1 MAFQTGLEDKPWQV
15 GAIAG
20 LVLGAVLY
28 FAASNYLLEPKK
40 LELERLD
47 AKLSQLQTKIQ
58 EGRAA
63 KKQLPRFR
71 EQARLLQLDL
81 DRLLRILPARRNTPE
96 LLRRIRSLTEQ
107 GDFDFLRF
115 KPGNFKD
122 KDFYSEWPI
131 AISLVGNYHNL
142 GLLFD
147 RVSRFARI
155 VNIEGLRISASRRR
169 GQATKTVSA
178 NFQIKTFVYKE
189 EPPMAAGPT
198 G

>member
-1 MAFQTGLEDKPWQV
+1 MAFQTGLEDKPWHF

-20 LVLGAVLY
+20 LLLGGVLY
-28 FAASNYLLEPKK
+28 FAAHNYLLEPKK
-40 LELERLD
+40 LELQALD
-47 AKLSQLQTKIQ
+47 SKLSSLQAKIQ
-58 EGRAA
+58 EGLAA

-71 EQARLLQLDL
+71 EEVRLLQLDL

-115 KPGNFKD
+115 RPGNFQD
-122 KDFYSEWPI
+122 RDFYSEWPI
-131 AISLVGNYHNL
+131 SIALTGNYHNL

-155 VNIEGLRISASRRR
+155 INIEGLKLTGARR
-169 GQATKTVSA
+169 GRGTKTVSA
-178 NFQIKTFVYKE
+178 TFQIKTFVYKE
-189 EPPMAAGPT
+189 APPVT
-198 G
+198 DE